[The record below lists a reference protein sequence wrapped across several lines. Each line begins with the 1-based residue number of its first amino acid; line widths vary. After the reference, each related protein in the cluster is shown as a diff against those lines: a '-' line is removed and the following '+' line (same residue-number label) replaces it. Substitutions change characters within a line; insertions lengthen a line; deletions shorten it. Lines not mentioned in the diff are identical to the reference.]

1 MWSVDCRVIV
11 GGGEIFVPVF
21 ELVVIARGGTAFNA
35 HPGQCR
41 FAVNPDNR
49 QLGIEG
55 SESVFEGGYPRFVA
69 EFSCEGGDGQ
79 DVEPCMQILEGHF
92 QHRCVFDI
100 AHIAQIGGRFSAGRV
115 FCRMCIGQVGVRQ
128 DFEQA
133 FGEKAA
139 AGVLIDEAVAVE
151 LGDERVGD
159 VGFAGAGLAADE
171 NELCVHQSV

>member
-1 MWSVDCRVIV
+1 
-11 GGGEIFVPVF
+11 
-21 ELVVIARGGTAFNA
+21 
-35 HPGQCR
+35 
-41 FAVNPDNR
+41 
-49 QLGIEG
+49 
-55 SESVFEGGYPRFVA
+55 
-69 EFSCEGGDGQ
+69 
-79 DVEPCMQILEGHF
+79 
-92 QHRCVFDI
+92 
-100 AHIAQIGGRFSAGRV
+100 
-115 FCRMCIGQVGVRQ
+115 MCIGQVGVRQ